1 MGYSGRS
8 ARKVVELQLM
18 AVTEVFRALGDPC
31 RLEMIQ
37 RLASGDPYTINAI
50 SKGLEIT
57 RQGARK
63 RLQILADADLIT
75 LESKG
80 RDTSVR
86 LNRDA
91 LEQGKAFIAELEQRW
106 DNRLEALRQFVDGD

>member
-1 MGYSGRS
+1 
-8 ARKVVELQLM
+8 M
-18 AVTEVFRALGDPC
+18 AVIEVFRALGDPS
-31 RLEMIQ
+31 RLEMIR

-50 SKGLEIT
+50 SNGLEIT

-63 RLQILADADLIT
+63 HLQILADADLIT

-86 LNRDA
+86 LN
-91 LEQGKAFIAELEQRW
+91 LEVLDEGKAFIAELEKRW
-106 DNRLEALRQFVDGD
+106 DQRLEALRQFVDGDE